1 MKIAKNRHD
10 LVLKALNSS
19 NDYVLAFGSNL
30 ELNAN
35 YHLTCGQND
44 DQYLTQILSK
54 DGRVSDFSL
63 NNLEKSTEYISELIG
78 ASYIVF
84 SGALKSEPGLN
95 CKFSIVEDGVLVQLL
110 PNLLEKLK
118 NSLKQKTDFNLN
130 CIQNSTSEVD
140 EVQVVWT
147 DDDLNFNLGLVFTLA
162 MLFAKESLDTQVVDW
177 CVANCHSFHSRVT
190 SQIDGRSL
198 EGVQSIRI
206 YNGSDC
212 IGERYLIRWTELFF
226 LQYDQRKS

>member
-162 MLFAKESLDTQVVDW
+162 MLFAKESFPKSLWTHKWSIGVLLIATLSILGSQARST
-177 CVANCHSFHSRVT
+177 VAAWRACRASESTTDRT
-190 SQIDGRSL
+190 ASESAI
-198 EGVQSIRI
+198 
-206 YNGSDC
+206 
-212 IGERYLIRWTELFF
+212 
-226 LQYDQRKS
+226 